1 MADCLI
7 CGKPLGFWHWHHAAC
22 ESALASAKSD
32 IETIFVG
39 FTVNLNDNTAPSPVS
54 LQESVSRRA
63 QQFGFTEDAVSQVVL
78 AGLTRA
84 AKTAF
89 ADRDVSDKELEKIA
103 TIFATFNIDPHTI
116 AGTAAYAILAQAMT
130 LRNLRRGVLPK
141 RLRSGADSSL
151 VLKEGEQIIWSFDNS
166 ARLEM
171 KTSAHFEGSSQG
183 VSIRI
188 VKGISYRV
196 GVMKGRRV
204 ETTSLANCGA
214 GSLLVTNKRVQ
225 FLSPAGNKSIDISA
239 IDVVERYSDGIG
251 ITPKHGKAQIF
262 TGVEPLFAADL
273 ILSAAGFTE
282 RAPDKHVT
290 AHPVVA

>member
-7 CGKPLGFWHWHHAAC
+7 CGKPLGFWHSCHAAC

-78 AGLTRA
+78 AGLTAA

-89 ADRDVSDKELEKIA
+89 SERDVSDRELEKIA
-103 TIFATFNIDPHTI
+103 TIVAAFNIRPNTI
-116 AGTAAYAILAQAMT
+116 AGSAAFAILTQVMT
-130 LRNLRRGVLPK
+130 LRDLRRGLLPT
-141 RLRSGADSSL
+141 RHRSGAGSSI
-151 VLKEGEQIIWSFDNS
+151 VLKVGDQIIWSFGNS
-166 ARLEM
+166 TRLEM
-171 KTSAHFEGSSQG
+171 KTAAHYEGGSQG

-196 GVMKGRRV
+196 GAFKGRRV
-204 ETTSLANCGA
+204 ETNSLANCGA
-214 GSLLVTNKRVQ
+214 GSLVVTNKRVQ

-239 IDVVERYSDGIG
+239 IEVVDRYSDGIG
-251 ITPKHGKAQIF
+251 ITPKHGKAQFFI
-262 TGVEPLFAADL
+262 GVEPLFAADL
-273 ILSAAGFTE
+273 ILSAATFTE
-282 RAPDKHVT
+282 RVPEHLT